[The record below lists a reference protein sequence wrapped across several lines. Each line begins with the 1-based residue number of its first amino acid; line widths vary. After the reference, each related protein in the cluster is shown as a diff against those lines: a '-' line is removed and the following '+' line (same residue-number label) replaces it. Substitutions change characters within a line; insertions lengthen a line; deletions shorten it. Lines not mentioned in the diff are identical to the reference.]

1 MLLFNEIYQNFAS
14 LINYSTI
21 SHILSLF
28 LFAVWKYS
36 EYKKDNSER
45 SDLYRLMTLFVSN
58 ILLWSSFPITVIISF
73 QVFKL
78 SLGLPYILI
87 WLSIMSMTIKV
98 PVRPIPALQMKN
110 TNHTE
115 NWSVLKLVYKSCKF
129 AASKFSSKYYNL
141 KRMKHLVNQHKKSYM
156 LRTDVTVFNLLLI
169 FFYKQNN

>member
-1 MLLFNEIYQNFAS
+1 MLLFKQNLPCNSDQLQS
-14 LINYSTI
+14 LIYSHFFQI
-21 SHILSLF
+21 
-28 LFAVWKYS
+28 AMWKYS
-36 EYKKDNSER
+36 EYKKDDSEGF
-45 SDLYRLMTLFVSN
+45 DLYRLMTLFVSN

-115 NWSVLKLVYKSCKF
+115 NWSVLNLVYKSRTF

-141 KRMKHLVNQHKKSYM
+141 KKMKHFLNQHKKNHM
-156 LRTDVTVFNLLLI
+156 LRTGVTVFNL
-169 FFYKQNN
+169 FQKFYS